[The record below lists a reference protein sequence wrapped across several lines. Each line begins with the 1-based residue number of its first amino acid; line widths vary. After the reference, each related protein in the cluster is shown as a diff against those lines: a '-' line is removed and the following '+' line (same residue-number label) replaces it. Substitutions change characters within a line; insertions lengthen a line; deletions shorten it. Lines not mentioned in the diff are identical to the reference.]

1 MSRRTRT
8 MDVFDRLDEL
18 AEAELAEVADVTEVA
33 NAADEADEEQAK
45 TPRDG
50 DEDSQSTKKAGRQRL
65 PLVLVAAALVVAV
78 VAAAFLGWRL
88 KQAEDTEAAGRAALE
103 AARNFAVALTTL
115 DVADIDRTY
124 QQVLDGATGQF
135 KDEYSQGSAQ
145 LRQVL
150 VDNEAAG
157 RGIVVDAALKS
168 VTENRV
174 EVLLFVDQSVTNSLN
189 PSPRIDRNR
198 VQMTM
203 NLVDGH
209 WLASEVEL
217 V

>member
-8 MDVFDRLDEL
+8 MDVFDRLEEL
-18 AEAELAEVADVTEVA
+18 AEAEVAEGADVTEAVEA
-33 NAADEADEEQAK
+33 TETAEVAADEADE
-45 TPRDG
+45 
-50 DEDSQSTKKAGRQRL
+50 DSPSTKSPGRQRL
-65 PLVLVAAALVVAV
+65 PLVLVSLALAVAV

-157 RGIVVDAALKS
+157 RGVVVDAALKS
-168 VTENRV
+168 VTENSV